1 MGFFLGFF
9 CMCETV
15 KPIFIRFFFFFFRKF
30 QDSGFNLNYFFLLV
44 FLFVKVNFFSRGI
57 PLCDC
62 VKPNENKISGDKNIL
77 SFFMWK
83 KFYRNVV
90 LFFLSWQTHEKK
102 YKTIFQDISF
112 HAWNRM
118 KKYFQREKNI
128 FFFFFLRV
136 WNWIKHFF
144 RGNVSF
150 FSCKTLFCGECMTVN
165 IFVSEKNIFRGTSF
179 FFFSC
184 ETEWKKF

>member
-1 MGFFLGFF
+1 M
-9 CMCETV
+9 
-15 KPIFIRFFFFFFRKF
+15 
-30 QDSGFNLNYFFLLV
+30 YFLLV
-44 FLFVKVNFFSRGI
+44 FLFVKVNFFYRGI

-118 KKYFQREKNI
+118 KKYFQRENICFFSFSCMCETDLNI
-128 FFFFFLRV
+128 FLGEMFHFFHA
-136 WNWIKHFF
+136 KHFF
-144 RGNVSF
+144 VENAWQWIFLYPKKIFSGELLF
-150 FSCKTLFCGECMTVN
+150 FSFHVKL
-165 IFVSEKNIFRGTSF
+165 SEKKSNVFLF
-179 FFFSC
+179 F
-184 ETEWKKF
+184 